1 MDMTMLYSDTAILIY
16 EGIGILVL
24 IFFIWKLKKEK
35 KICMEQEEFS
45 VKKNQED
52 ELDQK
57 LKNKRRREGK

>member
-16 EGIGILVL
+16 EGICILVL

-35 KICMEQEEFS
+35 KLCMEQEEFS
-45 VKKNQED
+45 VKKNQDD

-57 LKNKRRREGK
+57 LKNKRRREVK